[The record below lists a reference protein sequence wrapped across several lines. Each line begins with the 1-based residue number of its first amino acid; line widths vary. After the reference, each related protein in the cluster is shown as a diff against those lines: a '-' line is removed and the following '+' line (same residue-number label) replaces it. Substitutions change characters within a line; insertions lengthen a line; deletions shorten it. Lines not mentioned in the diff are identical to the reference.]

1 MIDVFDRE
9 TKIAFRDENEPA
21 YIKFGSPLD
30 KDLAVGI
37 RTGQMKLQGYATY
50 PGCGRDSHDEN
61 DLSEKMLEAFS
72 SHPSRLPSMRLK
84 SSEK

>member
-1 MIDVFDRE
+1 MIDAFDME
-9 TKIAFRDENEPA
+9 TKITFRDENEPA

-37 RTGQMKLQGYATY
+37 RTGQMKLRGYVAY
-50 PGCGRDSHDEN
+50 LGYGRHSHGN
-61 DLSEKMLEAFS
+61 DLPEKILQAFS
-72 SHPSRLPSMRLK
+72 SHPSRLSSMRLK